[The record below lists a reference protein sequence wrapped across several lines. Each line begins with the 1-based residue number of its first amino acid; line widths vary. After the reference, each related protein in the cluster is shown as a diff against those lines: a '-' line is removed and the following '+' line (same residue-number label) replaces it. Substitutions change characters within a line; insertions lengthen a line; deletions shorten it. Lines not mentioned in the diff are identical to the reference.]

1 MGFFR
6 REVEVTL
13 KTLGVMILIGL
24 IALPVAWGY
33 EQRRQARA
41 WQNVACAYRIKE
53 LARTAPMIASNAERA
68 PDACAMLEKLGLS
81 LQEAEQFVVRPVAT
95 TTAVVSPRAR
105 PASH

>member
-13 KTLGVMILIGL
+13 KMLGVLAL
-24 IALPVAWGY
+24 IALIVLPIAWGY

-53 LARTAPMIASNAERA
+53 ITRNAPFIANGGERA
-68 PDACAMLEKLGLS
+68 LDACSMLSKLGLP
-81 LQEAEQFVVRPVAT
+81 LPEEDLLVRPVAT
-95 TTAVVSPRAR
+95 TVFSPRTR
-105 PASH
+105 SASQ